1 MIETLLT
8 NKTFIVIGSF
18 VSIITIF
25 SIFKKLL
32 KVTVLSIC
40 LLVLFGIYAVKTG
53 KNTDDI
59 IELKN
64 DAKKV
69 LNNIDDIVPEDAR
82 NTFKSISKKL
92 ENTSKSVGKKEL
104 QETTKKLRKKIKKV
118 APKDINFSYQ
128 ATLDPV
134 NKDRLKKR

>member
-8 NKTFIVIGSF
+8 NETFIVLGSF

-25 SIFKKLL
+25 SIFKKLF
-32 KVTVLSIC
+32 KVTILSIC
-40 LLVLFGIYAVKTG
+40 ILVLFGVYSLKTG

-69 LNNIDDIVPEDAR
+69 LNNIDDIVPKDAK
-82 NTFKSISKKL
+82 NTVKSLSKKL
-92 ENTSKSVGKKEL
+92 ENTSKSIGKKEI
-104 QETTKKLRKKIKKV
+104 QKATKKLKKKIKKV
-118 APKDINFSYQ
+118 APKDINLSS
-128 ATLDPV
+128 
-134 NKDRLKKR
+134 